1 MRTIPLSKRVNRVDC
16 FVRDADTGAIIDMV
30 VCVSKPLIRYRVEE
44 VFERIRNWARNN
56 NVVVGVEVRGQ
67 RLYVPHDL
75 RATDSLLQKYN
86 IEVKHRLYEEDD
98 EEDF

>member
-30 VCVSKPLIRYRVEE
+30 VCVSKPLNCYRVEE